1 MTADIPATG
10 GTPDIIRPSSRLR
23 VLYNVYLLVVVW
35 CLVVPGLLI
44 LIAFLDPV
52 TRIAISVVV
61 LVLALVAI
69 TMIRRSCDS
78 LVYVLDEN
86 TLEVRRGPGKGRW
99 VSIPYARIS
108 SVVITR
114 RRLPSYFGIASV
126 RIAYKTGSGERVRVD
141 LNGIEDPESLRSL
154 ILRHTGERPG

>member
-1 MTADIPATG
+1 MTADIPASD
-10 GTPDIIRPSSRLR
+10 GTPEIIRPSSRLR
-23 VLYNVYLLVVVW
+23 ILYNVYLLVVVW

-44 LIAFLDPV
+44 LIAFVDPI

-69 TMIRRSCDS
+69 MVIRRSCDS

-86 TLEVRRGPGKGRW
+86 ALEVRRGAGKGRW

-114 RRLPSYFGIASV
+114 RRIPSYFGIASV
-126 RIAYKTGSGERVRVD
+126 RIAYTTDSGEIAWVNLD
-141 LNGIEDPESLRSL
+141 GIEDPEGLRSL
-154 ILRHTGERPG
+154 ILSRTGENPG

>member
-1 MTADIPATG
+1 MNADIPATD

-23 VLYNVYLLVVVW
+23 ILYNVYLLVVVW

-44 LIAFLDPV
+44 LITFVDPV
-52 TRIAISVVV
+52 TRIVISVVV
-61 LVLALVAI
+61 LVLALIAI
-69 TMIRRSCDS
+69 MVIRRSCDS

-86 TLEVRRGPGKGRW
+86 ALEVRRGAGKGRW
-99 VSIPYARIS
+99 VSIPYAGIS

-126 RIAYKTGSGERVRVD
+126 RITYTTNPGESATVN
-141 LNGIEDPESLRSL
+141 LNGIEDPEGLRSL
-154 ILRHTGERPG
+154 ILGRTGEKPG